1 MDITVSIFVNIIR
14 YTMVYISVD
23 TLVDTYIVMMV
34 DTIMKIINRF
44 MSE

>member
-1 MDITVSIFVNIIR
+1 MSIFVNIIR